1 MVTKEEMLEALPA
14 HMRRTMNDASYMNLC
29 AALTD
34 RDELQRFKENFV
46 SFSTALIGGKYS
58 VQQYMDAVM
67 YVSFKKMG
75 LTNLASFKRT
85 FPDKMKRYYAE
96 GKSDASI
103 NAFVCGY
110 NTTKLV
116 TKIFDQSM
124 IPVHILNADAVQEAI
139 NAQLKI
145 LRTSKN
151 ELAIT
156 KAADSLL
163 NHLKPPVESK
173 VTLDIGIAETPML
186 REVKA
191 ETERLAQ
198 QQLDMIKNGLY
209 TAKQV
214 AEMRVV
220 GEAEY
225 VEH

>member
-85 FPDKMKRYYAE
+85 FPVKMKRYYAE

-103 NAFVCGY
+103 NALVCGY

-186 REVKA
+186 REVKV

>member
-163 NHLKPPVESK
+163 NHLKPPVENK

-186 REVKA
+186 KEVKD